1 MFSLKVT
8 IIASILYFSGV
19 HAYSTTRTNT
29 RRAFFQQT
37 AATAAVAI
45 TGATSATA
53 VIGVSPANAASS
65 PTILKT
71 ESGIK
76 YAVTKSVDK
85 GTVPQK
91 GDIVAIEYTGYLS
104 NGQVSFIDL

>member
-29 RRAFFQQT
+29 RRAFFQQ
-37 AATAAVAI
+37 TAAVAI